1 MYIQRH
7 LEQQILD
14 AFEYR
19 HFSAHRK
26 GVGIDFGAFRRY
38 LHTASILLQYHQ
50 TACQNAQG
58 ILHGYR
64 PCSVSLPLAQ
74 CSYP

>member
-19 HFSAHRK
+19 HFSAHSK
-26 GVGIDFGAFRRY
+26 GVGIDFGALRRN
-38 LHTASILLQYHQ
+38 LHSASPLLQYPQ
-50 TACQNAQG
+50 TPRQNAQD

-64 PCSVSLPLAQ
+64 PCSVPLPLAQ